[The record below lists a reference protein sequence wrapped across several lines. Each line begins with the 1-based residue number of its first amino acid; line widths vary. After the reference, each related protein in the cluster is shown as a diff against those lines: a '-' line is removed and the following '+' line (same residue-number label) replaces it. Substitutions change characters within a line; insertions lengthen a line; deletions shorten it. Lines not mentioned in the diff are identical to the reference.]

1 MTALTL
7 ALALVCLGLVALWIG
22 SSRCSQQRG
31 LRLAMLA
38 TELRR
43 VEQSER
49 SQRLAIREFK
59 VTIAEQAEQIDE
71 LEQSLTHWRQ
81 RHAAEVQQ
89 RQALLASRIT
99 HEQED

>member
-1 MTALTL
+1 MTAFTL
-7 ALALVCLGLVALWIG
+7 VLVLLSLGLAALWMG

-31 LRLAMLA
+31 LRLAVLA

-43 VEQSER
+43 VEQIER
-49 SQRLAIREFK
+49 SQRLTIREFK